1 MKTKILYTSCS
12 CNNERAPKTKA
23 SISMDTRYYFYY
35 MARLL
40 CYIRKRDCKA
50 RGNESRNRYT
60 GFKSI
65 FCNKIQQVVL
75 ALQSTD

>member
-1 MKTKILYTSCS
+1 
-12 CNNERAPKTKA
+12 
-23 SISMDTRYYFYY
+23 MDTRYYFYY

-65 FCNKIQQVVL
+65 FCNKSQQVVL